1 MTESIAA
8 TPTPRDAEDTAIVLL
23 VDDQAFVAEV
33 LRRFFAG
40 EPNLMFFY
48 CEDPAEAITTA
59 NQVQPTVILQDLV
72 MPGVDGLSLVGR
84 YRANPSTRDTPI
96 IVFSTK
102 EEAQI
107 KSLAFSVG
115 ANDYLVKLPDRLE
128 LIARVRYHSRACI
141 NQRQRDQALRALR
154 ESQEQLLASNAS
166 LLVVN
171 QKLGEAL
178 SQVRQLSGLLPM
190 CAYCKRVRDDRN
202 YWSQIESYL
211 SEHSDLQLSHGVCG
225 DCYEKQ
231 ARDLGFSAD
240 QAAAAAAKHRER
252 TGLTITSQ
260 EQ

>member
-1 MTESIAA
+1 MTEFNAA
-8 TPTPRDAEDTAIVLL
+8 PPRSRERDDTAIVLL

-33 LRRFFAG
+33 LRRFFAE
-40 EPNLMFFY
+40 EPDLLFFY
-48 CEDPAEAITTA
+48 CENPDEAVKTA

-84 YRANPSTRDTPI
+84 YRANPATRETPI

-102 EEAQI
+102 EEAQT

-128 LIARVRYHSRACI
+128 LIARVRYHSRSCL
-141 NQRQRDQALRALR
+141 NQRQRDEALRALR

-178 SQVRQLSGLLPM
+178 AQVRQLSGLLPM

-231 ARDLGFSAD
+231 ARELGFSAD
-240 QAAAAAAKHRER
+240 EAAAAAAKHRSR
-252 TGLTITSQ
+252 TGLTIG
-260 EQ
+260 E